1 MILSGITKFLIGF
14 LLAIAILIGGGV
26 GAALYFMSRAST
38 YPPKPVFVNDLP
50 TVKRQHPPAAT
61 SKSRTQ
67 PTTKASSKPTPKQT
81 PTPSKPLE
89 AGAYK
94 ARITWSGGLSLRSK
108 PQQDAELIDG
118 LSYNQE
124 IVILAESPDK
134 SWQKIRL
141 ENGQQQG
148 WIKAGNVQR
157 IKSGQ

>member
-14 LLAIAILIGGGV
+14 FFAIAILIGGGV

-38 YPPKPVFVNDLP
+38 YPPKPLFVNDLP
-50 TVKRQHPPAAT
+50 TVKGQRPPTAT
-61 SKSRTQ
+61 TKSRTQ

-81 PTPSKPLE
+81 PASSKPLE

-94 ARITWSGGLSLRSK
+94 ARVTWSGGLSLRSEPK
-108 PQQDAELIDG
+108 QNAERIDG

-124 IVILAESPDK
+124 VVVLAESPDK

-141 ENGQQQG
+141 NNGEQQG